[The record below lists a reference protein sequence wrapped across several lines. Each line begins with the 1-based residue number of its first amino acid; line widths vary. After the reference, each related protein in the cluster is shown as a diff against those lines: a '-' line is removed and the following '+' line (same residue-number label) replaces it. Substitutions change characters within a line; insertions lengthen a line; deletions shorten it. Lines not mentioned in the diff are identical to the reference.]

1 MEPRTYKTY
10 FVKRANVVLEV
21 SESQLDYYM
30 SQGYDVIDEQGNV
43 IKASV
48 PTDLG
53 TLQKAF
59 VENAETIAEQRV
71 EIEQLKTEIEQLKTE
86 LAKKSA
92 SRKKSKEE

>member
-1 MEPRTYKTY
+1 MEPRTY

-30 SQGYDVIDEQGNV
+30 SQGYDVIDEQGNI

-53 TLQKAF
+53 TLQKAYI
-59 VENAETIAEQRV
+59 ENAETVAELKA
-71 EIEQLKTEIEQLKTE
+71 EIEQLKAE
-86 LAKKSA
+86 LAKKPA